1 MTTIFA
7 GILMLGVLVFVHE
20 LGHFAVAKFT
30 GVKVL
35 RFSLGFGRKIVGR
48 TWGETEYQISLIPLG
63 GYVQML
69 GEGGGAEGE
78 ERELSPSERE
88 RSFAHKPVG
97 QRMAIVAAGPLMNLL
112 FPLFLLPWAYFIGV
126 NVPAYLEQPPC
137 VGYVVEDSDAA
148 KAGFQQGDCIEALN
162 GKVLPSW
169 NETNKSLIPAA
180 GDELVFKVQRASE
193 TLHLRIDA
201 DNSSLEGLQSLGI
214 LPPQPPTVGSLNSD
228 MPAARAGMEQGDTIV
243 RIGSESIDSWYDLH
257 NAIQN
262 LEGAETAFVVK
273 RNGASLAFEFS
284 PKYNSQRDMWL
295 VGITPEQQSVQ
306 QSYTLVGS
314 IKEGYERTKE
324 LVSLTVTFI
333 RKMVAGDVATDNIGG
348 PIMVMQIA
356 GQAAQ
361 TDLSTILTVLAFIS
375 IQLGILNLLPV
386 PVLDGGHL
394 IFFLYELIFRRP
406 LSLRAREIAQQAGL
420 GLLLLLMLLA
430 FYNDI
435 MRLFLQ

>member
-35 RFSLGFGRKIVGR
+35 RFSLGFGPKIVGR

-78 ERELSPSERE
+78 ERELTAAERK

-112 FPLFLLPWAYFIGV
+112 LPLFLLPWAYFIGV
-126 NVPAYLEQPPC
+126 NVPAYLDEPPC
-137 VGYVVEDSDAA
+137 VGYVVEHSDAHL
-148 KAGFQQGDCIEALN
+148 AGFHAGDCIQALN
-162 GKVLPSW
+162 GRLLPSW
-169 NETNKSLIPAA
+169 NETNKALIPAA
-180 GDELVFKVQRASE
+180 GDELVFEVQRANE
-193 TLHLRIDA
+193 ILNLRIDA
-201 DNSSLEGLQSLGI
+201 DNNSLEGLQSLGI
-214 LPPQPPTVGSLNSD
+214 FPPQPPIIGSLSAG
-228 MPAARAGMEQGDTIV
+228 MPASIAGMKQGDVI
-243 RIGSESIDSWYDLH
+243 ESIGNIGINSWYDLH
-257 NAIQN
+257 NAIQE
-262 LEGAETAFVVK
+262 LKGGATIFVVN
-273 RNGASLAFEFS
+273 RNGTLLEYEINPTHDA
-284 PKYNSQRDMWL
+284 QRGVWL
-295 VGITPEQQSVQ
+295 VGITPQQQRVL
-306 QSYTLVGS
+306 QSYPLGGS
-314 IKEGYERTKE
+314 IKAGYERTRE

-394 IFFLYELIFRRP
+394 VFFTYELIFRRP
-406 LSLRAREIAQQAGL
+406 LSLRAREIAQQVGL

-430 FYNDI
+430 FYNDLA
-435 MRLFLQ
+435 RLFLQ

>member
-1 MTTIFA
+1 
-7 GILMLGVLVFVHE
+7 
-20 LGHFAVAKFT
+20 
-30 GVKVL
+30 
-35 RFSLGFGRKIVGR
+35 
-48 TWGETEYQISLIPLG
+48 
-63 GYVQML
+63 
-69 GEGGGAEGE
+69 
-78 ERELSPSERE
+78 
-88 RSFAHKPVG
+88 
-97 QRMAIVAAGPLMNLL
+97 MAIVAAGPLMNLL
-112 FPLFLLPWAYFIGV
+112 LPLFLLPWAYFIGV

>member
-35 RFSLGFGRKIVGR
+35 RFSLGFGPKLVGR

-69 GEGGGAEGE
+69 GEGGGEGE
-78 ERELSPSERE
+78 DQELSATERA

-112 FPLFLLPWAYFIGV
+112 LPLFLLPWAYFIGV
-126 NVPAYLEQPPC
+126 NVPAYLEQTPC
-137 VGYVVEDSDAA
+137 VGYIVEDSDAGR
-148 KAGFQQGDCIEALN
+148 AGFEVGDCIQALN
-162 GKVLPSW
+162 GKTLPTW
-169 NETNKSLIPAA
+169 NETNKALIPAA
-180 GDELVFKVQRASE
+180 GDELVFEVQRSSE
-193 TLHLRIDA
+193 TVYLRIDA
-201 DNSSLEGLQSLGI
+201 DNNSLEGLQSLGI
-214 LPPQPPTVGSLNSD
+214 LPPQPPIIGSLSPD
-228 MPAARAGMEQGDTIV
+228 MPAAKSGLEQGDTIV
-243 RIGSESIDSWYDLH
+243 SIGNESIDSWYDLH
-257 NAIQN
+257 NAIQD
-262 LEGAETAFVVK
+262 LDGDKTTFIVE
-273 RNGASLAFEFS
+273 RNDTTHAIEIS
-284 PKYNSQRDMWL
+284 PKRDAQRDAWL
-295 VGITPEQQSVQ
+295 VGITPQQQSVQ
-306 QSYTLVGS
+306 QSYSVGGS
-314 IKEGYERTKE
+314 IKAGYERTKE

-406 LSLRAREIAQQAGL
+406 LSLRAREVAQQVGL

-430 FYNDI
+430 FYNDLA
-435 MRLFLQ
+435 RLFLQ

>member
-1 MTTIFA
+1 MTTILA

-20 LGHFAVAKFT
+20 LGHFAVAKIT

-78 ERELSPSERE
+78 EQELSATERE

-112 FPLFLLPWAYFIGV
+112 LPLFLLPWAYFIGV

-137 VGYVVEDSDAA
+137 AGYVVEGSDAA
-148 KAGFQQGDCIEALN
+148 KAGFKAGDCIQALN
-162 GKVLPSW
+162 GDTLPSW
-169 NETNKSLIPAA
+169 NETNKALIPAA
-180 GDELVFKVQRASE
+180 GDELVFEVQRSSD
-193 TLHLRIDA
+193 TIQLRIDA
-201 DNSSLEGLQSLGI
+201 DNNSLEGLQSLGI
-214 LPPQPPTVGSLNSD
+214 FPPQPPTIGSLSSD
-228 MPAARAGMEQGDTIV
+228 MPATNAGMQQGDTIV
-243 RIGSESIDSWYDLH
+243 SIGDTPIDSWYDLH
-257 NAIQN
+257 NVIQK
-262 LEGAETAFVVK
+262 LKGAETSFIVE
-273 RNGASLAFEFS
+273 RNGASLAFEIS
-284 PKYNSQRDMWL
+284 PKYDEQRDVWL
-295 VGITPEQQSVQ
+295 VGITPQQQSVT
-306 QSYTLVGS
+306 QSYTVLGS
-314 IKEGYERTKE
+314 IKAGYERTKE

-406 LSLRAREIAQQAGL
+406 LSLRAREIAQQVGL

-430 FYNDI
+430 FYNDLV
-435 MRLFLQ
+435 RLFLQ

>member
-35 RFSLGFGRKIVGR
+35 RFSLGFGPKIVGR

-78 ERELSPSERE
+78 EHELSPSERR

-97 QRMAIVAAGPLMNLL
+97 KRMAIVAAGPLMNLL
-112 FPLFLLPWAYFIGV
+112 LPLFLLPWAYFIGV
-126 NVPAYLEQPPC
+126 NVPAYLEQTPC

-148 KAGFQQGDCIEALN
+148 KAGFEAGDCIQALN
-162 GKVLPSW
+162 GKDLSSW
-169 NETNKSLIPAA
+169 NATNKALIPAA
-180 GDELVFKVQRASE
+180 GDELVFEVQRASK
-193 TLHLRIDA
+193 TLQLSIDA
-201 DNSSLEGLQSLGI
+201 DNNSLEGLQSLGI
-214 LPPQPPTVGSLNSD
+214 LPPQSPTIGSLNSD
-228 MPAARAGMEQGDTIV
+228 LPAARAGMEKGDIIV
-243 RIGSESIDSWYDLH
+243 RIGDKPIDSWYDLH
-257 NAIQN
+257 NTIQA
-262 LEGAETAFVVK
+262 LEGAETTFIVE
-273 RNGASLAFEFS
+273 RNGASIAFEIS
-284 PKYNSQRDMWL
+284 PKHDAQRDVWL
-295 VGITPEQQSVQ
+295 VGITPMQLSVE
-306 QSYTLVGS
+306 QSYTLGGS
-314 IKEGYERTKE
+314 IKAGYERTKE
-324 LVSLTVTFI
+324 LVLLTVTFI

-406 LSLRAREIAQQAGL
+406 LSLRAREIAQQIGL

-430 FYNDI
+430 FYNDLA
-435 MRLFLQ
+435 RLFLQ

>member
-35 RFSLGFGRKIVGR
+35 RFSLGFGPRLVGR

-78 ERELSPSERE
+78 EREFTPEERA

-112 FPLFLLPWAYFIGV
+112 LPLFLLPWAYFIGV
-126 NVPAYLEQPPC
+126 NIPAYLEEKPC

-148 KAGFQQGDCIEALN
+148 NAGFRAGDCILGLN
-162 GKVLPSW
+162 GREVPSW
-169 NETNKSLIPAA
+169 NDANKALVTAA
-180 GDELVFKVQRASE
+180 GDELVFEVQRKDKK
-193 TLHLRIDA
+193 LNLIIDA
-201 DNSSLEGLQSLGI
+201 DNNSLEGLQSLGI
-214 LPPQPPTVGSLNSD
+214 LPPQPPVIGSLNAQ
-228 MPAARAGMEQGDTIV
+228 MPAAAAGMEVGDKIIS
-243 RIGSESIDSWYDLH
+243 IGNKKIESWYDLH
-257 NAIQN
+257 HVIQE
-262 LEGAETAFVVK
+262 LEGAEATFIVE
-273 RNGASLAFEFS
+273 RNGTSLAFEIS
-284 PKYNSQRDMWL
+284 PRRDVQREMWL
-295 VGITPEQQSVQ
+295 VGITPLQQSVQ
-306 QSYTLVGS
+306 QSYSVGGS
-314 IKEGYERTKE
+314 IKAGYERTRE

-333 RKMVAGDVATDNIGG
+333 RKMITGDVTTDNIGG
-348 PIMVMQIA
+348 PITVMQIA

-394 IFFLYELIFRRP
+394 IFFMYELVFRRP

-430 FYNDI
+430 FYNDLV
-435 MRLFLQ
+435 RLFLQ